1 MGNFCLDFMRS
12 DEIEENK
19 QMPALNWRFNF
30 VELAGSVGASGG
42 QCRQFDGKIKSCTF
56 EVCPLAP
63 HCTQAGA
70 TVQQDNENNTNQKI
84 CNKND
89 DRKN

>member
-1 MGNFCLDFMRS
+1 MSKNV
-12 DEIEENK
+12 K
-19 QMPALNWRFNF
+19 VKMPALNWRFNL

-56 EVCPLAP
+56 EVRSAAP

-70 TVQQDNENNTNQKI
+70 TAQWDNETRIKI
-84 CNKND
+84 KN
-89 DRKN
+89 RIE